1 MVSARAEDF
10 DVAIIGGGPAGS
22 TCSTLLK
29 KYNPALKVLVVERER
44 FPREHIG
51 ESQLPPITPVLEEM
65 GVWDKVEAAN
75 FPIKIGATYRWGS
88 SPDLWDFE
96 FIPAKYFVSQ
106 ERPSKLTAQRR
117 MLAFQVERAIYDKIL
132 LDHAKELGVDV
143 REETSV
149 SDVLKTGE
157 HVDGF
162 VLSDGTTIRA
172 RHYIDASGNSGF
184 MRRALGIEITSP
196 TSLRNIAIWDYWEN
210 AEWAV
215 NIGVGG
221 TRVQVLS
228 IGTGW
233 IWFIPLSPTRTSI
246 GFIVLADYYKQR
258 GISPEEMYSEALAKE
273 PNLQKLLRNARR
285 DGTVRTTK
293 DWSFYSNRIAGDNW
307 YIVGE
312 AAGFADPILAGGLT
326 LAHTGARQCAYCIL
340 ESDRDPS
347 ATKWLKT
354 NYERSQIDRVK
365 QYIRFAD
372 FWYAANGQFEDLRET
387 TKKIAADAG
396 LELNPREAFR
406 WLSLGGFLLE
416 DVFLPAV
423 GGLDLLAT
431 KEITKI
437 FCGTNEVQWEINK
450 FTHFKL
456 NIMGATQE
464 KVPIYHQ
471 GRVIRAD
478 AYRRGGRI
486 LPMVMLFKSVA
497 EALRTQ
503 QDARSLHAA
512 FVQFSA
518 DFERQ
523 GLPGPI
529 GQLYGTL
536 ETMLID
542 NWVTGRVE
550 AGRPTLNFDPLK
562 YLDPTIHANRD
573 NKGLTGSAG

>member
-1 MVSARAEDF
+1 MGLARAEDV
-10 DVAIIGGGPAGS
+10 DVAIIGGGPAGT
-22 TCSTLLK
+22 TCSTILR
-29 KYNPALKVLVVERER
+29 KYNPSLKVLVVEKEK
-44 FPREHIG
+44 FPREHVG

-96 FIPAKYFVSQ
+96 FIPAKYFNS
-106 ERPSKLTAQRR
+106 EARPAKLSAQRR
-117 MLAFQVERAIYDKIL
+117 MLAFQVDRAVYDKIL
-132 LDHAKELGVDV
+132 LDHARECGVDV
-143 REETSV
+143 REETIV
-149 SDVLKTGE
+149 ADVLRTDD
-157 HVDGF
+157 HIDGL
-162 VLSDGTTIRA
+162 VLGDGTTVRA
-172 RHYIDASGNSGF
+172 RTYIDASGNAGI
-184 MRRALGIEITSP
+184 MRRALGIETISP

-210 AEWAV
+210 AEWAI
-215 NIGVGG
+215 NIGVGA

-233 IWFIPLSPTRTSI
+233 IWFIPLSPTRTSV

-258 GISPEEMYSEALAKE
+258 GISPEEMYLEALSKE
-273 PNLQKLLRNARR
+273 PNLQRLLKNATRE
-285 DGTVRTTK
+285 GKVRTTK
-293 DWSFYSNRIAGDNW
+293 DWSFYSTRIAGDNW
-307 YIVGE
+307 YIIGE

-340 ESDRDPS
+340 EADRDPS
-347 ATKWLKT
+347 AAKWLRT
-354 NYERSQIDRVK
+354 QYERSQIDRIK

-387 TKKIAADAG
+387 TRKIAADAG
-396 LELNPREAFR
+396 LELTPREAFR

-437 FCGTNEVQWEINK
+437 FCGTNEVQWELNK

-486 LPMVMLFKSVA
+486 LPMVMLFKAVSDT
-497 EALRTQ
+497 LRTQ
-503 QDARSLHAA
+503 LDARALHAA
-512 FVQFSA
+512 FSQLA
-518 DFERQ
+518 DGFARQ
-523 GLPGPI
+523 GLPGSI

-550 AGRPTLNFDPLK
+550 QGKPTLNFDPLK
-562 YLDPTIHANRD
+562 YLDPTIHRNRD
-573 NKGLTGSAG
+573 NKDLTAFAG

>member
-1 MVSARAEDF
+1 MISARAEDF

-22 TCSTLLK
+22 TCATLLK
-29 KYNPALKVLVVERER
+29 KYKPELKVLVLEKER

-51 ESQLPPITPVLEEM
+51 ESQLPPITAVLEEM

-96 FIPAKYFVSQ
+96 FIPAKYFVSN

-132 LDHAKELGVDV
+132 LDHARECGVDV
-143 REETSV
+143 REETAV
-149 SDVLKTGE
+149 SDVLKTAD

-162 VLSDGTTIRA
+162 VLGDGTTIRA
-172 RHYIDASGNSGF
+172 RHYVDASGGIGIL
-184 MRRALGIEITSP
+184 RRAMGVETTSP
-196 TSLRNIAIWDYWEN
+196 TSLRNIAIWDYWDN
-210 AEWAV
+210 TDWAV
-215 NIGVGG
+215 SLGAGA

-233 IWFIPLSPTRTSI
+233 IWFIPVSSTRTSV

-258 GISPEEMYSEALAKE
+258 GISPEEMYAEALSKE
-273 PNLQKLLRNARR
+273 PNVQKLLRNATRE
-285 DGTVRTTK
+285 GKIRTTK
-293 DWSFYSNRIAGDNW
+293 DWSYFSNRMVGDNW
-307 YIVGE
+307 YIVGD
-312 AAGFADPILAGGLT
+312 AAGFADPILSGGMT
-326 LAHTGARQCAYCIL
+326 IAHTGARQCAYCIL

-347 ATKWLKT
+347 ATKWLKS
-354 NYERSQIDRVK
+354 NFERSNIDRVK

-372 FWYAANGQFEDLRET
+372 FWYAANDQFDGLRDM

-437 FCGTNEVQWEINK
+437 FCGTSDVQWELNK

-456 NIMGATQE
+456 NLMGATQE

-471 GRVIRAD
+471 GRVIRAE

-486 LPMVMLFKSVA
+486 LPMVMLFKAVA

-503 QDARSLHAA
+503 KDARSLHAA
-512 FVQFSA
+512 FAQASEELA
-518 DFERQ
+518 RQ

-536 ETMLID
+536 ETMLLD

-550 AGRPTLNFDPLK
+550 NGKPTLNFDPLK
-562 YLDPTIHANRD
+562 YLDPTIHPNRD
-573 NKGLTGSAG
+573 NKDLAGSA